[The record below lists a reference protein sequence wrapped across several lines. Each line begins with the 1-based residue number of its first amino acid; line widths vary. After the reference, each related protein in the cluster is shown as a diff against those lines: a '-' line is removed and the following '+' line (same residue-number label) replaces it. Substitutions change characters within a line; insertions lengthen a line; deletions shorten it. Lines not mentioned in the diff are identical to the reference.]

1 MMTDGGK
8 DPQSNQNSDAPFQTG
23 AQDNEAPPGTPA
35 GASPPAFSG
44 SSWSPFYSPVHGGY
58 AGLPAAP
65 DAAQA
70 GSADAGEPQEV
81 DDNEL
86 QTAAQDGGPAVEGGG
101 LTADRQVQD
110 TTISEAASL
119 DAVAPK
125 PDDYYEANDPAVVKV
140 YQSLKGDIP
149 KPNMLNVSRY
159 RLTPQ
164 GYLLH
169 LDPVTNQM
177 ATVIPTAKAQQ
188 ELVRAFHLDWGRH
201 PHAHEQVHIMR
212 HLCML

>member
-86 QTAAQDGGPAVEGGG
+86 QMAAQDGGPAVEGGG
-101 LTADRQVQD
+101 LTTDGQRFVTLSLQCNNA
-110 TTISEAASL
+110 TTQATTL
-119 DAVAPK
+119 
-125 PDDYYEANDPAVVKV
+125 PDDKKKA
-140 YQSLKGDIP
+140 
-149 KPNMLNVSRY
+149 PNASKHE
-159 RLTPQ
+159 
-164 GYLLH
+164 GC
-169 LDPVTNQM
+169 
-177 ATVIPTAKAQQ
+177 AAG
-188 ELVRAFHLDWGRH
+188 ELVDCKW
-201 PHAHEQVHIMR
+201 V
-212 HLCML
+212 

>member
-23 AQDNEAPPGTPA
+23 PQDNEAPPGTPA

-86 QTAAQDGGPAVEGGG
+86 QMAAQDGGPGGG
-101 LTADRQVQD
+101 LTTDGQAQD

-119 DAVAPK
+119 SSGTGARRKLPRA
-125 PDDYYEANDPAVVKV
+125 
-140 YQSLKGDIP
+140 I
-149 KPNMLNVSRY
+149 
-159 RLTPQ
+159 LTMSGQPHSGPTPCSQ
-164 GYLLH
+164 G
-169 LDPVTNQM
+169 VGGC
-177 ATVIPTAKAQQ
+177 
-188 ELVRAFHLDWGRH
+188 LVRGVPLG
-201 PHAHEQVHIMR
+201 
-212 HLCML
+212 